1 LKSKRW
7 TKASPG
13 DIMKFAIWGF
23 QSDAEIKSYV
33 EEILD
38 KLLLEGHELFILDSF
53 AQQIECHNPE
63 VNIINENAI
72 PRDTDFII
80 SIGGDGTLLSSAQ
93 AVMRTPIP
101 ILGINL
107 GSLGFLTT
115 LERDWQSGLDDILK
129 GHYQIEER
137 MVLNCRLEFDDGSEE
152 TLWAL
157 NDVVIERADVFN
169 LLATEVRVGEE
180 LLNRYLSDGLILSTP
195 TGSTAYAL
203 SAGGPIIDPSLEAIS
218 ITPISPHTLSVRPVV
233 LTGEKSIYVTLS
245 NPETQAH
252 LHIDGK
258 DTRHIDGNLRIRIR
272 PSSYRIELV
281 VAQGNTFYEKLRKKL
296 NWGQRSS

>member
-1 LKSKRW
+1 
-7 TKASPG
+7 
-13 DIMKFAIWGF
+13 M
-23 QSDAEIKSYV
+23 
-33 EEILD
+33 
-38 KLLLEGHELFILDSF
+38 LDSF
-53 AQQIECHNPE
+53 ARQVECNNPA
-63 VNIINENAI
+63 VNIISESGI
-72 PRDTDFII
+72 PRETDFII

-115 LERDWQSGLDDILK
+115 LERDWRAGLEEILK
-129 GHYQIEER
+129 GHYRIEER
-137 MVLNCRLEFDDGSEE
+137 MVLNCRLEFEDGTEE

-169 LLATEVRVGEE
+169 LLATEVLVGEE

-203 SAGGPIIDPSLEAIS
+203 SAGGPIVDPTLEAIS

-233 LTGEKSIYVTLS
+233 LRGDNSIYVRLS
-245 NPETQAH
+245 DPEGSAH
-252 LHIDGK
+252 LHVDGK
-258 DTRHIDGNLRIRIR
+258 NTRHIDGKVRIRIR
-272 PSSYRIELV
+272 PSSYRIQLV
-281 VAQGNTFYEKLRKKL
+281 VTPDNTFYEKLRKKL

>member
-1 LKSKRW
+1 M
-7 TKASPG
+7 
-13 DIMKFAIWGF
+13 MKFAVWGF
-23 QSDAEIKSYV
+23 QSNGETKNYV
-33 EEILD
+33 GEILAE
-38 KLLLEGHELFILDSF
+38 LLEKGHQVYILDTF
-53 AQQIECHNPE
+53 AQQLDDLDME
-63 VNIINENAI
+63 VNIIQENEI

-107 GSLGFLTT
+107 GSLGFLTS
-115 LERDWQSGLDDILK
+115 LERDWRLGLENILR
-129 GHYQIEER
+129 GHYRIEER
-137 MVLNCRLEFDDGSEE
+137 MVLNCRLEFEDGSEE

-157 NDVVIERADVFN
+157 NDVVVERADIFN
-169 LLATEVRVGEE
+169 LLATEVRVGDE
-180 LLNRYLSDGLILSTP
+180 LLNRYLSDGLIISTP

-203 SAGGPIIDPSLEAIS
+203 SAGGPILDPSLEAIS

-233 LTGEKSIYVTLS
+233 LNGEESIYVSLS
-245 NPETQAH
+245 DSKGLAH

-258 DTRHIDGNLRIRIR
+258 DTRHIDGSLRIRIR
-272 PSSYRIELV
+272 PSSYRIQLV
-281 VAQGNTFYEKLRKKL
+281 VTPDNTFYEKLRKKL

>member
-1 LKSKRW
+1 
-7 TKASPG
+7 
-13 DIMKFAIWGF
+13 MKFAIWGF

-33 EEILD
+33 GEILI
-38 KLLLEGHELFILDSF
+38 KLLDEEHELFMLDSF
-53 AQQIECHNPE
+53 AQQVECDNPE
-63 VNIINENAI
+63 VNIINENGI

-115 LERDWQSGLDDILK
+115 LERDWQSGLDEILR
-129 GHYQIEER
+129 GHYRIEER
-137 MVLNCRLEFDDGSEE
+137 MVLNCRLEFEDGTEE

-180 LLNRYLSDGLILSTP
+180 LLNRYLSDGLIFSTP

-203 SAGGPIIDPSLEAIS
+203 SAGGPIVDPSLEAIS

-233 LTGEKSIYVTLS
+233 LRGDNSIYVTLS
-245 NPETQAH
+245 DPKGLAH
-252 LHIDGK
+252 LHVDGK
-258 DTRHIDGNLRIRIR
+258 NTRHIDGSIRIRIR
-272 PSSYRIELV
+272 PSSYRIQLV
-281 VAQGNTFYEKLRKKL
+281 VTPDNTFYEKLRKKL

>member
-1 LKSKRW
+1 
-7 TKASPG
+7 
-13 DIMKFAIWGF
+13 MKFAIWGF
-23 QSDAEIKSYV
+23 QSDVEIKTYV
-33 EEILD
+33 GEILSTLLD
-38 KLLLEGHELFILDSF
+38 KGHQLYILDSF
-53 AQQIECHNPE
+53 ARQIECEIPE
-63 VNIINENAI
+63 VIKITENEI
-72 PRDTDFII
+72 PRDADFII

-107 GSLGFLTT
+107 GSLGFLTS
-115 LERDWQSGLDDILK
+115 LERDWRSGLEDILR
-129 GHYQIEER
+129 GHYRIEER
-137 MVLNCRLEFDDGSEE
+137 MVLNCRLEFEDGSEE

-169 LLATEVRVGEE
+169 LLPTEVRVGEE

-233 LTGEKSIYVTLS
+233 LTGENSIYVTLS
-245 NPETQAH
+245 NPSGHAH
-252 LHIDGK
+252 LHVDGK
-258 DTRHIDGNLRIRIR
+258 DTRQIDGSMQIRIR
-272 PSSYRIELV
+272 PSSYRIQLV
-281 VAQGNTFYEKLRKKL
+281 VTPDNTFYEKLRKKL